1 MNVKFKY
8 VIIYKN
14 PLLLSIDFLHWKY
27 EEKTVNTV
35 QLECFLAVVEYM
47 NFSKAADALKITQP
61 AVSHQITSLE
71 DELGARLF
79 IRTSKHVSLTEA
91 GLMFIEDASGILKIA
106 SRAKDKLGAGVNDF
120 MPFMVG
126 CHNISELNLL
136 PPVIRKL
143 MKHFPTLRPS
153 VKLIPFKSMAALL
166 EDERIHVMFGFQNDD
181 QKRPL
186 GIFHSL
192 GQLPVSC
199 VCPPDHPLAERTS
212 IDMEELHGPMVLC
225 EPQRLPPLIFQ
236 SQVRISSACPP
247 SELYF
252 AESYESVLALVKAGL
267 GYTLLP
273 AYPGCEQK
281 GLCYIPVTGLEPVEF
296 GLYYKSLKG
305 NPVLKEFIRLMDTE
319 WEF

>member
-1 MNVKFKY
+1 M
-8 VIIYKN
+8 
-14 PLLLSIDFLHWKY
+14 
-27 EEKTVNTV
+27 NTV

-79 IRTSKHVSLTEA
+79 IRTSKSVSLTEA
-91 GLMFIEDASGILKIA
+91 GLMFIEDASGILQIA
-106 SRAKDKLGAGVNDF
+106 SRAKHKLGAGADDAL
-120 MPFMVG
+120 PFIVG
-126 CHNISELNLL
+126 CHNYSELNLL
-136 PPVIRKL
+136 PPVIKKM
-143 MKHFPTLRPS
+143 MKHFPTLHPS

-186 GIFHSL
+186 GIFHTL
-192 GQLPVSC
+192 GLLPVSC
-199 VCPPDHPLAERTS
+199 VCPPDHLFAGCTS
-212 IDMEELHGPMVLC
+212 IDMEELNGPMVLC
-225 EPQRLPPLIFQ
+225 EPQRLPQLVFQ
-236 SQVRISSACPP
+236 SQVQVSSACHP

-273 AYPGCEQK
+273 AYPGGEQE
-281 GLCYIPVTGLEPVEF
+281 GLCYVPVNGFEPVEF

-305 NPVLKEFIRLMDTE
+305 NPVLKEFIQLMDTE